1 MDEYYRNEMNRLVKA
16 RNAIDI
22 AIADFEWLKASQAH
36 QRAKRASS
44 TKIRKHKSPDPAAHS
59 ADSRRH
65 LSNLGW
71 NPSIHAM

>member
-36 QRAKRASS
+36 QRAKPASS
-44 TKIRKHKSPDPAAHS
+44 TKIRSTRAQTRQLITRIQDGIS
-59 ADSRRH
+59 
-65 LSNLGW
+65 L
-71 NPSIHAM
+71 I